1 MSNSPSRRAR
11 RLGAAAAGALAVT
24 SAVAL
29 PAFAMDRSGDG
40 DATATATAVGA
51 QSAADARTLADTARI
66 AALEL
71 AQSQAVVAEFEADLA
86 QADVDLFLAAFT
98 SMSPEE
104 QFAIRWAAMSDLD
117 RWLAGQ
123 FFAEVERV
131 EAERQAEEARQAE
144 AAQQRAVAARQRQSA
159 PAAAAS
165 SGGSVSG
172 GVWDSMAQCESG
184 GNWATNTGNG
194 YYGGLQFAPG
204 TWRAMGGGAYAAT
217 ADQATKAQ
225 QIEIAERVLAAQGW
239 GAWPGCAR
247 KAGLR

>member
-29 PAFAMDRSGDG
+29 PAFAMERNA
-40 DATATATAVGA
+40 DADPAASAAAVGA
-51 QSAADARTLADTARI
+51 RSAADARAVTETALLAAQH
-66 AALEL
+66 L
-71 AQSQAVVAEFEADLA
+71 AESEAVVAKFEADVA
-86 QADVDLFLAAFT
+86 QADVDRFLAAFT
-98 SMSPEE
+98 AATPEE
-104 QFAIRWAAMSDLD
+104 QFNLQWAAMSDLD

-123 FFAEVERV
+123 FFAEVERA
-131 EAERQAEEARQAE
+131 EAERQAEEARQAA
-144 AAQQRAVAARQRQSA
+144 AAQQRAAASRQRQSA
-159 PAAAAS
+159 PAAAS
-165 SGGSVSG
+165 SGGGASG
-172 GVWDSMAQCESG
+172 GVWDAIAQCESG
-184 GNWATNTGNG
+184 GNWAINNGNG
-194 YYGGLQFAPG
+194 YYGGLQFNGG
-204 TWRAMGGGAYAAT
+204 TWRAMGGTAYAST